1 MYNDIYKSMKG
12 NGKMIKEKLSK
23 MNWIAICLFSFMGG
37 VAWNI
42 ENMYFNTFLYNSVY
56 ANASE
61 AAMAGTMAP
70 TTAISR
76 MVALSAIAAVLTTFI
91 MGTLSDKM
99 KNRKMFIS
107 VGYILWGIVTALFGF
122 ITRDNVASLLGLT
135 DEAVILT
142 TTVWIVIAMDV
153 IMTFMGSTSND
164 AAFNAWVTDITTPK
178 VRPTIETAL
187 TFVGF
192 LSVAVVMGVGSLA
205 QSGTVSYQAFFMGLG
220 LVVSACGVV
229 GLFIIKNPKIISKEN
244 EVSSSYW
251 ADLFYGFRP
260 SVIKENARLYLAL
273 LAIGFSSI
281 SYQVFFPYLLVYL
294 QYVVIPDNGDNLITT
309 SVIVTAAIVV
319 VALVVG
325 MVVLLKLAGKNK
337 ALALVPSV
345 ILATAGLLLLSTST
359 NIHIILIG
367 VVPALVGNLVIT
379 IQLNAAIKDFIPQGK
394 AGLFQGIRMIFV
406 VLLPMIIG
414 PALGDLA
421 CRNSAITYANE
432 YGVETIVPSSSMF
445 LYAAIVAIF
454 AIIPMIMLIKKGFK
468 VEESEQ

>member
-1 MYNDIYKSMKG
+1 
-12 NGKMIKEKLSK
+12 MIKEKLSK
-23 MNWIAICLFSFMGG
+23 KSWFTICLFSFMGG
-37 VAWNI
+37 IAWNI

-76 MVALSAIAAVLTTFI
+76 MVALSAIAAVLTTFV

-99 KNRKMFIS
+99 KNRKFFIS

-122 ITRDNVASLLGLT
+122 ITRDNIASLLGLT
-135 DEAVILT
+135 DEALILT
-142 TTVWIVIAMDV
+142 TTVWVVIVMDV

-178 VRPTIETAL
+178 IRPTIETAL

-192 LSVAVVMGVGSLA
+192 LSVAAVMGVGSLA
-205 QSGTVSYQAFFMGLG
+205 QSGTVTYQAFFLVLG
-220 LVVSACGVV
+220 LIVALCGVA
-229 GLFIIKNPKIISKEN
+229 GLFLIKNPEYPSKEN

-260 SVIKENARLYLAL
+260 SVIKNNVRLYLAL
-273 LAIGFSSI
+273 FAIGFSSI
-281 SYQVFFPYLLVYL
+281 AYQVFFPYLLVYL

-309 SVIVTAAIVV
+309 SVIITAALVI
-319 VALVVG
+319 VALIAGFVI
-325 MVVLLKLAGKNK
+325 LLKVSAKNK
-337 ALALVPSV
+337 AFGLVPCM
-345 ILATAGLLLLSTST
+345 ILQTAGLLLLSTST
-359 NIHIILIG
+359 DIKVILIG
-367 VVPALVGNLVIT
+367 VVPTLVGNLVMG

-394 AGLFQGIRMIFV
+394 AGLFQGIRMIFT
-406 VLLPMIIG
+406 VLLPMVIG

-432 YGVETIVPSSSMF
+432 FGVETIVPSSSMF
-445 LYAAIVAIF
+445 LYAAIVSVF
-454 AIIPMIMLIKKGFK
+454 VVIPMIFLIKKGFK
-468 VEESEQ
+468 VEE

>member
-1 MYNDIYKSMKG
+1 
-12 NGKMIKEKLSK
+12 MIKEKLSK
-23 MNWIAICLFSFMGG
+23 TNWIAICLFSFMGG
-37 VAWNI
+37 IAWNI

-107 VGYILWGIVTALFGF
+107 VGYILWGLVTAVFGF
-122 ITRDNVASLLGLT
+122 ITRDNVAALLGLT
-135 DEAVILT
+135 DEATILT

-178 VRPTIETAL
+178 IRPTIETTL

-192 LSVAVVMGVGSLA
+192 LSVAAVMGVGSLA
-205 QSGTVSYQAFFMGLG
+205 QSGTVSYQNFFLLLG

-229 GLFIIKNPKIISKEN
+229 GLFIIKNPKTISKEN

-260 SVIKENARLYLAL
+260 SVVKDNSRLYLAL
-273 LAIGFSSI
+273 LAIGFASI

-309 SVIVTAAIVV
+309 SVIITAALVI
-319 VALVVG
+319 VALIAG
-325 MVVLLKLAGKNK
+325 FIVLLKVSAKNK
-337 ALALVPSV
+337 AFGLVPCM
-345 ILATAGLLLLSTST
+345 ILQTAGLLLLSTST
-359 NIHIILIG
+359 DIKIILIG
-367 VVPALVGNLVIT
+367 VVPTLVGNLVMG

-394 AGLFQGIRMIFV
+394 AGLFQGIRMIFT
-406 VLLPMIIG
+406 VLLPMVIG
-414 PALGDLA
+414 PVLGDLA

-445 LYAAIVAIF
+445 LYAAIVSVF
-454 AIIPMIMLIKKGFK
+454 VVIPMIFLIKKGFK
-468 VEESEQ
+468 VEEE

>member
-1 MYNDIYKSMKG
+1 
-12 NGKMIKEKLSK
+12 MIKEKLSK
-23 MNWIAICLFSFMGG
+23 KSWFTICLFSFMGG
-37 VAWNI
+37 IAWNI

-61 AAMAGTMAP
+61 AAMAGSMAP

-99 KNRKMFIS
+99 RNRKFFIS

-122 ITRDNVASLLGLT
+122 ITTDNVASLLGLT

-142 TTVWIVIAMDV
+142 TTVWIVIAMDI

-164 AAFNAWVTDITTPK
+164 AAFNAWLTDITTPK
-178 VRPTIETAL
+178 IRPTIETAL

-192 LSVAVVMGVGSLA
+192 LSVAAVMGVGSLA
-205 QSGTVSYQAFFMGLG
+205 QSGAVSYQAFFGVLG
-220 LVVSACGVV
+220 LIVTACGVA
-229 GLFIIKNPKIISKEN
+229 GLFLVKNPEYTSKEN
-244 EVSSSYW
+244 AVSSSYW

-273 LAIGFSSI
+273 FAIGFSSI
-281 SYQVFFPYLLVYL
+281 AYQVFFPYLLVYL

-309 SVIVTAAIVV
+309 SVIITAALVI
-319 VALVVG
+319 VALIAG
-325 MVVLLKLAGKNK
+325 FVVLLKVSAKNK
-337 ALALVPSV
+337 AFGLVPCT
-345 ILATAGLLLLSTST
+345 ILQTAGLLLLSTST
-359 NIHIILIG
+359 DIRVILIG
-367 VVPALVGNLVIT
+367 VVPTLVGNLVMG
-379 IQLNAAIKDFIPQGK
+379 IQLNAAIKDFIPEGK
-394 AGLFQGIRMIFV
+394 AGLFQGIRMIFT
-406 VLLPMIIG
+406 VLLPMVIG

-445 LYAAIVAIF
+445 LYAAVVSVFVVIPLIF
-454 AIIPMIMLIKKGFK
+454 LVKKGFK
-468 VEESEQ
+468 VEEAE

>member
-1 MYNDIYKSMKG
+1 
-12 NGKMIKEKLSK
+12 MIKEKLSK
-23 MNWIAICLFSFMGG
+23 KSWFTICLFSFMGG
-37 VAWNI
+37 IAWNI

-61 AAMAGTMAP
+61 AAMAGSMAP

-99 KNRKMFIS
+99 KNRKFFIS

-122 ITRDNVASLLGLT
+122 ITRDNIASLLGLT
-135 DEAVILT
+135 DEALILT
-142 TTVWIVIAMDV
+142 TTVWVVIVMDI

-178 VRPTIETAL
+178 IRPTIETAL

-192 LSVAVVMGVGSLA
+192 LSVAAVMGVGSLA
-205 QSGTVSYQAFFMGLG
+205 QSGTVTYQAFFLVLG
-220 LVVSACGVV
+220 LIVALCGVA
-229 GLFIIKNPKIISKEN
+229 GLFLIKNPEYPSKEN

-260 SVIKENARLYLAL
+260 SVIKNNVRLYLAL
-273 LAIGFSSI
+273 FAIGFSSI
-281 SYQVFFPYLLVYL
+281 AYQVFFPYLLVYL

-309 SVIVTAAIVV
+309 SVIITAAIVI
-319 VALVVG
+319 VALIAG
-325 MVVLLKLAGKNK
+325 FVVLLKVSAKNK
-337 ALALVPSV
+337 AFGLVPCM
-345 ILATAGLLLLSTST
+345 ILQTAGLLLLSTST
-359 NIHIILIG
+359 DIKIILIG
-367 VVPALVGNLVIT
+367 VAPTLVGNLVMG

-394 AGLFQGIRMIFV
+394 AGLFQGIRMIFT
-406 VLLPMIIG
+406 VLLPMVIG

-432 YGVETIVPSSSMF
+432 FGVETIVPSSSMF
-445 LYAAIVAIF
+445 LYAAIVSVF
-454 AIIPMIMLIKKGFK
+454 VVIPMIFLIKKGFK
-468 VEESEQ
+468 VEEE

>member
-1 MYNDIYKSMKG
+1 
-12 NGKMIKEKLSK
+12 MIKEKLSK
-23 MNWIAICLFSFMGG
+23 KSWFTICLFSFMGG
-37 VAWNI
+37 IAWNI

-61 AAMAGTMAP
+61 AAMAGSMAP

-99 KNRKMFIS
+99 KNRKFFIS

-122 ITRDNVASLLGLT
+122 ITRDNIASLLGLT
-135 DEAVILT
+135 DEALILT
-142 TTVWIVIAMDV
+142 TTVWVVIVMDI

-178 VRPTIETAL
+178 IRPTIETAL

-192 LSVAVVMGVGSLA
+192 LSVAAVMGVGSLA
-205 QSGTVSYQAFFMGLG
+205 QSGTVTYQAFFLVLG
-220 LVVSACGVV
+220 LIVALCGVA
-229 GLFIIKNPKIISKEN
+229 GLFLIKNPEYPSKEN

-251 ADLFYGFRP
+251 ADLFYGFRQ
-260 SVIKENARLYLAL
+260 SVIKNNVRLYLAL
-273 LAIGFSSI
+273 FAIGFSSI
-281 SYQVFFPYLLVYL
+281 AYQVFFPYLLVYL

-309 SVIVTAAIVV
+309 SVIITAAIVI
-319 VALVVG
+319 VALIAG
-325 MVVLLKLAGKNK
+325 FVVLLKVSAKNK
-337 ALALVPSV
+337 AFGLVPCM
-345 ILATAGLLLLSTST
+345 ILQTAGLLLLSTST
-359 NIHIILIG
+359 DIKIILIG
-367 VVPALVGNLVIT
+367 VVPTLVGNLVMG

-394 AGLFQGIRMIFV
+394 AGLFQGIRMIFT
-406 VLLPMIIG
+406 VLLPMVIG

-432 YGVETIVPSSSMF
+432 FGVETIVPSSSMF
-445 LYAAIVAIF
+445 LYAAIVSVF
-454 AIIPMIMLIKKGFK
+454 VVIPMIFLIKKGFK
-468 VEESEQ
+468 VEEE

>member
-1 MYNDIYKSMKG
+1 MYNNVYKMMKG

-99 KNRKMFIS
+99 KNRKFFIS

-142 TTVWIVIAMDV
+142 TTVWVVIAMDI

-178 VRPTIETAL
+178 IRPTIETAL

-192 LSVAVVMGVGSLA
+192 LSVAAVMGVGSLA
-205 QSGTVSYQAFFMGLG
+205 QSGAVSYQAFFMGLG

-229 GLFIIKNPKIISKEN
+229 GLFIIKNPKTISKEN

-367 VVPALVGNLVIT
+367 VVPALVGNLIIT

-468 VEESEQ
+468 VEEK

>member
-1 MYNDIYKSMKG
+1 MYNSEHIKKKG
-12 NGKMIKEKLSK
+12 KGKMIKEKLSK
-23 MNWIAICLFSFMGG
+23 KSWFTICLFSFMGG
-37 VAWNI
+37 IAWNI

-61 AAMAGTMAP
+61 AAMAGSMAP

-99 KNRKMFIS
+99 RNRKFFIS

-122 ITRDNVASLLGLT
+122 ITTDNVASLLGLT

-142 TTVWIVIAMDV
+142 TTVWIVIAMDI

-164 AAFNAWVTDITTPK
+164 AAFNAWLTDITTPK
-178 VRPTIETAL
+178 IRPTIETAL

-192 LSVAVVMGVGSLA
+192 LSVAAVMGVGSLA
-205 QSGTVSYQAFFMGLG
+205 QSGAVSYQAFFGVLG
-220 LVVSACGVV
+220 LIVALCGVA
-229 GLFIIKNPKIISKEN
+229 GLFLIKNPEYPSKEN

-260 SVIKENARLYLAL
+260 SVIKNNARLYLAL
-273 LAIGFSSI
+273 FAIGFSSI
-281 SYQVFFPYLLVYL
+281 AYQVFFPYLLVYL

-309 SVIVTAAIVV
+309 SVIITAALVI
-319 VALVVG
+319 VALIAG
-325 MVVLLKLAGKNK
+325 FVVLLKVSAKNK
-337 ALALVPSV
+337 AFGLVPCM
-345 ILATAGLLLLSTST
+345 ILQTAGLLLLSTST
-359 NIHIILIG
+359 DIKVILIG
-367 VVPALVGNLVIT
+367 VVPTLVGNLVMG

-394 AGLFQGIRMIFV
+394 AGLFQGIRMIFT
-406 VLLPMIIG
+406 VLLPMVIG

-421 CRNSAITYANE
+421 CRNSAVTYANE

-445 LYAAIVAIF
+445 LYAAIVSVF
-454 AIIPMIMLIKKGFK
+454 VVIPMLFLIKKGFK
-468 VEESEQ
+468 VEE